1 MAVAALSTSAIAL
14 ATAPASAPAPA
25 AGEASEAFA
34 KLVSRAQPDG
44 QAPQGEAKPET
55 AEGDTETADIATEK
69 DKIAADPDG
78 EAKAAPTDKV
88 DILAELE
95 AIFAAA
101 AQIGVTAPAPVATPT
116 PAVAPTITTSDS
128 APTGTDTANGP
139 KAATIAP
146 SLTAPVGVTIA
157 AQPAPVETF
166 AAKLADLGTIDPA
179 VTSKQSAFPASPALA
194 ASFALPASP
203 TLETPAAD
211 GPAATTLRRDIAA
224 IVASLKAAFH
234 PAEAPSYSRGATPIV
249 PVATP
254 SASPVVAPF
263 VQAPPAAAAPVPAAA
278 IPALSMPATN
288 AIAATTANV
297 TVAVTEGEA
306 EAPADEAATANV
318 SPETAYRKAATVVI
332 PKAVPP
338 VSIDHATQAAATK
351 ATDIT
356 TPSAALSDAPA
367 PSSTGETATIAASA
381 IAPAPLA
388 ATPVVPAAIMPTS
401 WSEAPT
407 ADIAVSA
414 SAAAAPNHA
423 EQSIVRHL
431 DLARDTQWLDQLA
444 RDISQ
449 SVTQQNHLKF
459 QLNPEHLGALTVE
472 IANSVAGTAIK
483 LTAETDQARAII
495 ADAQPRLLAEVR
507 AQGLRVAESHVD
519 LNQQGSGGSTF
530 AQGQQRQSSEDSKP
544 FVRTQTVNREDA
556 GDSAPREDDELYA

>member
-44 QAPQGEAKPET
+44 QAPQGDAKPET

-211 GPAATTLRRDIAA
+211 GPATTTLRRDIAA

-234 PAEAPSYSRGATPIV
+234 PAEATSDTRGATPIV

-263 VQAPPAAAAPVPAAA
+263 VQAPPAAAPIPAATMPVLA
-278 IPALSMPATN
+278 MPATN
-288 AIAATTANV
+288 AIAATTA
-297 TVAVTEGEA
+297 TATQGEGKADA
-306 EAPADEAATANV
+306 EAPADEAATASV

-356 TPSAALSDAPA
+356 TPSATLVDAPA
-367 PSSTGETATIAASA
+367 PSRTGDTAAIAASA

-407 ADIAVSA
+407 ADIAASA

-556 GDSAPREDDELYA
+556 GDSAPRDDGELYA